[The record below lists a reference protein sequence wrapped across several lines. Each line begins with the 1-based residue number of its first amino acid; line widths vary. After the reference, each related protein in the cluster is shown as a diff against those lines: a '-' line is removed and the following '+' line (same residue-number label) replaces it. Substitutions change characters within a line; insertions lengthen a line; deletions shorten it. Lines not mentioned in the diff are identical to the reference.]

1 MAVRKMTVRWNLVEK
16 NKKKPSLS
24 SLTDLKEK
32 IPQFCCETSVL
43 LETLPQQKNIN
54 NIDALVILSVF
65 ELMEI
70 LTSLVFQVK

>member
-1 MAVRKMTVRWNLVEK
+1 M
-16 NKKKPSLS
+16 
-24 SLTDLKEK
+24 TDLKEK

>member
-16 NKKKPSLS
+16 NKTKKPSP
-24 SLTDLKEK
+24 LTDLKEK

>member
-16 NKKKPSLS
+16 NKTKKPSLS
-24 SLTDLKEK
+24 SLTDLKER
-32 IPQFCCETSVL
+32 IPQFCCETVL